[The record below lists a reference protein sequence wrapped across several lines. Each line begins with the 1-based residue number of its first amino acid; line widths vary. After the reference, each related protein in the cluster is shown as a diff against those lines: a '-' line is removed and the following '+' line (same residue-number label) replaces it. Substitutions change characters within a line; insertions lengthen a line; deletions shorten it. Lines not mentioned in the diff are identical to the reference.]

1 MLLSCCLL
9 SQMGKN
15 INFRH
20 QAFQSRWLHF
30 RGQVRR
36 GRTTTVD
43 EISPSPS
50 CRVTVAAASGRQSC
64 VCLCHLTPR
73 SAALFGLGI
82 SSTFPDGGF
91 KRGKP
96 TFLAHLTLWT
106 HPTTIGE
113 SFCQQ
118 KHRTVLSFSVLKI
131 ICNISSYLQLQGK
144 FKGTGVRGS
153 YKEQEWGFTNSP
165 CKQHSASPRLQPRKG
180 NPVPTNHLPAPNSRG
195 FLDLLKLRKT
205 SIPQKIKLIPVI
217 LQSFHF
223 RLSEPLPTPLSPPQP
238 ISSGLLLFKDLSSYL

>member
-20 QAFQSRWLHF
+20 RAFQSRWLHF

-36 GRTTTVD
+36 GCAVAAD

-50 CRVTVAAASGRQSC
+50 RRVTVGAASGRQSC
-64 VCLCHLTPR
+64 VCLCHRTPR
-73 SAALFGLGI
+73 SAALFSLGV
-82 SSTFPDGGF
+82 SGTFPDRGF
-91 KRGKP
+91 KCGKP
-96 TFLAHLTLWT
+96 TFSAYLTLWT
-106 HPTTIGE
+106 QPTTIGE

-118 KHRTVLSFSVLKI
+118 KLWTVLRFSALKI

-153 YKEQEWGFTNSP
+153 DKEQEWGFTNSP
-165 CKQHSASPRLQPRKG
+165 CKQHSASPRL
-180 NPVPTNHLPAPNSRG
+180 
-195 FLDLLKLRKT
+195 
-205 SIPQKIKLIPVI
+205 
-217 LQSFHF
+217 
-223 RLSEPLPTPLSPPQP
+223 PPQAKKRE
-238 ISSGLLLFKDLSSYL
+238 SSADKPPAWSQQQGIPRLTEVA

>member
-20 QAFQSRWLHF
+20 WAFQSRWLHF

-36 GRTTTVD
+36 GCTATVD

-50 CRVTVAAASGRQSC
+50 CRVMVAAASGRQSC
-64 VCLCHLTPR
+64 VCLCHHTPH

-91 KRGKP
+91 KHGKP
-96 TFLAHLTLWT
+96 TFFAHLTLWT

-118 KHRTVLSFSVLKI
+118 KPWTVLRLSVLTI
-131 ICNISSYLQLQGK
+131 VCNNSSYLQLQGK

-153 YKEQEWGFTNSP
+153 CKEQEWGFTNSP
-165 CKQHSASPRLQPRKG
+165 CKQHSASPRLQPRKE
-180 NPVPTNHLPAPNSRG
+180 NPVPANHLPDPSSRG
-195 FLDLLKLRKT
+195 FLDSLKLHKT
-205 SIPQKIKLIPVI
+205 SIPPK
-217 LQSFHF
+217 
-223 RLSEPLPTPLSPPQP
+223 
-238 ISSGLLLFKDLSSYL
+238 